1 METAAIYLVAALAA
15 GGLALLVKLPP
26 LVGFLAAGFGLHAA
40 GVEQMPGLQT
50 LADLG
55 VTLLLFGIGLKL
67 DVRSLLKARVWLTSL
82 AHMAFSVLLGLALLL
97 AVAPFGFALLADAD
111 LAEMAIVALA
121 LSFSST
127 VFVVKVLDERRDN
140 QTLYGRIAIGVLI
153 MQDIVAVVVLTV
165 SKGELP
171 SPWALALVLVV
182 PGAWLARKVWD
193 RIDSVELG
201 ALFGLTMALVPG
213 YVLFDLVGLK
223 GDLGALIIGALLAG
237 HRRAGDLSRLLLT
250 GKEVL
255 LIAFFVSIGLTGT
268 PTWEAVGMAALL
280 AVLIPVKAVAFF
292 ALLRLMR
299 LRYRTATLASLALGN
314 YSEFALIVATVV
326 AATGAVSEGWV
337 TVLALAVAFSFL
349 LSAVLN
355 RLAPAVEAWVT
366 RRLPAQQAEA
376 LTVDDRP
383 IDLGGADTL
392 VLGMGRVGQATVEQL
407 HEAHGKRA
415 VGVEHDSRRVEQL
428 RAAGFD
434 VVEADATDL
443 DFWGRVQRSGRVELV
458 VLAMPF
464 HGENLLVLD
473 LLRKE
478 GFRGR
483 VAAIAQRG
491 EEIDELRSRGA
502 DAAFNLYGSAGTNL
516 ADHAV
521 ERTSAAD

>member
-1 METAAIYLVAALAA
+1 METAAIYLVAAFAA

-26 LVGFLAAGFGLHAA
+26 LVGFLVAGFGLQAA
-40 GVEQMPGLQT
+40 GVDHMPGLQT

-82 AHMAFSVLLGLALLL
+82 AHMAFSVLLGVAMLL
-97 AVAPFGFALLADAD
+97 AIAPFGFALLGEAD
-111 LAEMAIVALA
+111 LTEMAIVALA

-153 MQDIVAVVVLTV
+153 MQDIVAVIVLTV
-165 SKGELP
+165 SKGTLP
-171 SPWALALVLVV
+171 SPWALALVLLV
-182 PGAWLARKVWD
+182 PGVWLAGKAWD

-237 HRRAGDLSRLLLT
+237 HRRAGDLARLLLT

-268 PTWEAVGMAALL
+268 PTWEAVGIAALL
-280 AVLIPVKAVAFF
+280 AVLIPVKSLAFF
-292 ALLRLMR
+292 TLLWLMR

-326 AATGAVSEGWV
+326 AATGGISEDWV
-337 TVLALAVAFSFL
+337 VVLALAVALSFL

-355 RLAPAVEAWVT
+355 RLAPGIEAWVT
-366 RRLPAQQAEA
+366 RRLPERDAESLA
-376 LTVDDRP
+376 PDDRP
-383 IDLGGADTL
+383 IDLGDADTL
-392 VLGMGRVGQATVEQL
+392 VLGMGRVGQAAVQQL
-407 HEAHGKRA
+407 HEVHGRRA
-415 VGVEHDSRRVEQL
+415 VGVEHDSGRAGQL
-428 RAAGFD
+428 RERGFD

-443 DFWGRVQRSGRVELV
+443 DFWARVRRSGRVELIL
-458 VLAMPF
+458 LAMPF

-473 LLRKE
+473 LLRKK
-478 GFRGR
+478 GFTGR

-491 EEIDELRSRGA
+491 EELDDLRSRGI
-502 DAAFNLYGSAGTNL
+502 DAAFNLYGSAGINL

-521 ERTSAAD
+521 EQTSAD

>member
-1 METAAIYLVAALAA
+1 METAAIYLVAAFAA

-26 LVGFLAAGFGLHAA
+26 LVGFLITGFGLHAA
-40 GVEQMPGLQT
+40 GVEEMPGLQT

-82 AHMAFSVLLGLALLL
+82 AHMAFSVLLGLAVLL

-153 MQDIVAVVVLTV
+153 MQDIIAVVVLTV
-165 SKGELP
+165 SKGKVP
-171 SPWALALVLVV
+171 SPWALALVLLV
-182 PGAWLARKVWD
+182 PGAWLARKIWD
-193 RIDSVELG
+193 RIDSVELS
-201 ALFGLTMALVPG
+201 ALFGLMMALVPG

-237 HRRAGDLSRLLLT
+237 HRRAGELARLLLT

-268 PTWEAVGMAALL
+268 PTWEALGLAALL
-280 AVLIPVKAVAFF
+280 VLLIPVKAVAFF

-326 AATGAVSEGWV
+326 AATGAVSEDWV
-337 TVLALAVAFSFL
+337 VVLALAVALSFL
-349 LSAVLN
+349 VSAVLN
-355 RLAPAVEAWVT
+355 RVAPGLEAWVS
-366 RRLPAQQAEA
+366 RRLPAQDSASLSPE
-376 LTVDDRP
+376 DRP
-383 IDLGGADTL
+383 IDLGDADAL

-407 HEAHGKRA
+407 HAVHGRRA
-415 VGVEHDSRRVEQL
+415 VGVEHDSHRAAQL
-428 RAAGFD
+428 RERGFD
-434 VVEADATDL
+434 VVEADATDV
-443 DFWGRVQRSGRVELV
+443 DFWARVKRSGRVELV

-473 LLRKE
+473 LLRKK
-478 GFRGR
+478 GFTGR
-483 VAAIAQRG
+483 VAAIAQRN
-491 EEIDELRSRGA
+491 EELDELRSRGA
-502 DAAFNLYGSAGTNL
+502 DAVFNLYAGAGVNL

-521 ERTSAAD
+521 ESASAPD